1 MFFPFA
7 LGVGLGLA
15 ICKSVVEW
23 VNGGDRRGFD
33 REGEGSAFRADLP
46 GRGMTAAR
54 YLQRQESIP

>member
-23 VNGGDRRGFD
+23 VNG
-33 REGEGSAFRADLP
+33 EIGED
-46 GRGMTAAR
+46 
-54 YLQRQESIP
+54 

>member
-23 VNGGDRRGFD
+23 VNGEIGEDSTWRARGALF
-33 REGEGSAFRADLP
+33 GQTCPVG
-46 GRGMTAAR
+46 G
-54 YLQRQESIP
+54 